1 MRISR
6 GLRIAALAALLA
18 AGCARTPSKEERQG
32 WDADIARLE
41 AEQDSLRAR
50 AAVLIAA
57 DPRIQALPEGE
68 VVVAVPT
75 AFIRNVIDR
84 LFTDVANR
92 ITLRLSGIK
101 AHVAKKVKKVRTIG
115 EFTVDVNID
124 QVVGKIAP
132 KPPRIAFGGDS
143 ISLKLPIA
151 IKNGRGEATIH
162 FVWDGKG
169 LAGLT
174 CGDLDIT
181 QKVYGNVIPAD
192 YLVTGRIE
200 LGIKGRRVVAALKF
214 PETKLR
220 VKVRPSKESWAA
232 IDSILDEQKHV
243 CGYVLDKVDV
253 PNLLE
258 NLTETKGFNVR
269 LPVDKLKPVILPA
282 GIRDS
287 VQMGQRSLAIDAQT
301 KSIRID
307 PDAIWYSAEVKL
319 EGVKPEPQAGLP
331 GSSDGHAEN
340 DRNEPGR

>member
-1 MRISR
+1 MMARR
-6 GLRIAALAALLA
+6 ELLVAVLAALLA
-18 AGCARTPSKEERQG
+18 AGCSRTPSPEERRG
-32 WDADIARLE
+32 WNLEIERLE

-57 DPRIQALPEGE
+57 DPRIQRLPQGD

-84 LFTDVANR
+84 LFRDVANR

-101 AHVAKKVKKVRTIG
+101 AHVEKKVKKVVTIG

-124 QVVGKIAP
+124 KVVGKIGP

-151 IKNGRGEATIH
+151 IKEGRGEATIH
-162 FVWDGKG
+162 FVWDGKHAAG
-169 LAGLT
+169 LA

-181 QKVYGNVIPAD
+181 QKVTGNVIPAS
-192 YLVTGRIE
+192 YLVTGRID
-200 LGIKGRRVVAALKF
+200 LRIKGRRVVAALVF

-220 VKVRPSKESWAA
+220 IKVKPSKESWAA

-243 CGYVLDKVDV
+243 CGWVLDKVNV
-253 PNLLE
+253 PSLLE

-269 LPVDKLKPVILPA
+269 LPIDKLKPVILPA

-287 VQMGQRSLAIDAQT
+287 VQVGERSFAIDAQT
-301 KSIRID
+301 KSLRID
-307 PDAIWYSAEVKL
+307 PDAIWYSAAVKL
-319 EGVKPEPQAGLP
+319 EGVGAKSPRE
-331 GSSDGHAEN
+331 
-340 DRNEPGR
+340 

>member
-1 MRISR
+1 MMASR
-6 GLRIAALAALLA
+6 VLHVAALAALLA
-18 AGCARTPSKEERQG
+18 AGCSRTPSQEERRG
-32 WDADIARLE
+32 WDLEIARLQ

-57 DPRIQALPEGE
+57 DPRILGLPEGE

-75 AFIRNVIDR
+75 SFIRQVIDR
-84 LFTDVANR
+84 LFQDVVNR

-101 AHVAKKVKKVRTIG
+101 AHVAKKVKKVVTVG

-124 QVVGKIAP
+124 QVVGKIGP

-151 IKNGRGEATIH
+151 IKSGRGEATIH
-162 FVWDGKG
+162 FVWDGKHVAG
-169 LAGLT
+169 LA

-181 QKVYGNVIPAD
+181 QKVTGNVVPAN

-200 LGIKGRRVVAALKF
+200 LRIKGRRVVAALRF

-220 VKVRPSKESWAA
+220 VRVKPSKESWAA

-243 CGYVLDKVDV
+243 CGWVLDKVNV
-253 PNLLE
+253 PALLE
-258 NLTETKGFNVR
+258 NLTETKGFNVK

-287 VQMGQRSLAIDAQT
+287 VQVGDRSLAIDAQT

-307 PDAIWYSAEVKL
+307 PDAIWYSAAVKL
-319 EGVKPEPQAGLP
+319 EGVKAPPDAATPASADSAQK
-331 GSSDGHAEN
+331 SHK
-340 DRNEPGR
+340 